1 MSAKFKE
8 NCMDQELN
16 KPMFV
21 PVDNKTLASSFTA
34 SLKDSSRTMGWNILS
49 SGILILNCIEM
60 SPRVR
65 KPEGYFY
72 VNRCYA
78 NKCNR

>member
-1 MSAKFKE
+1 
-8 NCMDQELN
+8 MDQELN
-16 KPMFV
+16 NPMFV

-60 SPRVR
+60 SPRV
-65 KPEGYFY
+65 
-72 VNRCYA
+72 
-78 NKCNR
+78 

>member
-1 MSAKFKE
+1 
-8 NCMDQELN
+8 MDQELN

-60 SPRVR
+60 SPSAT
-65 KPEGYFY
+65 GDFY
-72 VNRCYA
+72 IINGMNA
-78 NKCNR
+78 DAA